1 MDVQTAEIG
10 LSTVMI
16 TFKNYSFVHF
26 EVNKLLLKIR
36 LLNLSV
42 GSLETNAK

>member
-26 EVNKLLLKIR
+26 EVNKLLKIR